1 MLLKQKIQ
9 FKLLIKAHLEYM
21 YLDFLNQNFVNMFK
35 TDLHLQTLDSYN
47 SLAYSGLLFNIS
59 IQWIKDDCKMSKED
73 LADMILR
80 IIYD

>member
-1 MLLKQKIQ
+1 M
-9 FKLLIKAHLEYM
+9 LIKAHLEYM

-47 SLAYSGLLFNIS
+47 ALAYSGLLFNIS